1 MLTEADIEFMK
12 QTQDEIY
19 TLRQRPISVI
29 YIEKI
34 RDDFTGEII
43 SEKEMPREIHAVIT
57 EISIRSKDGA
67 RHIENGI
74 EIEQGDIKIDVKLD
88 YIEDI
93 SDKLVRAE
101 FDGKK
106 YELLGGDRKGIGK
119 RNRIEFVGRVIA

>member
-1 MLTEADIEFMK
+1 MLSEADIEFMK

-19 TLRQRPISVI
+19 ALRQRSISVI
-29 YIEKI
+29 YLEKI
-34 RDDFTGEII
+34 YDDFTGELL
-43 SEKEMPREIHAVIT
+43 EEIETTFGVQAVIT

-88 YIEDI
+88 NIEGI

-119 RNRIEFVGRVIA
+119 RNRIEYVGREIA